1 MEIHHSNLKSD
12 GAKPKGP
19 KQTVKEKF
27 VCACVRRVHTY
38 RFLNVC
44 IHLFIYIYVHSLEE

>member
-27 VCACVRRVHTY
+27 VVRVYVVFTHTD
-38 RFLNVC
+38 F
-44 IHLFIYIYVHSLEE
+44 